1 MADTLKFGPE
11 WLRALSDGNSLGTP
25 PPSPGFGKYKLA
37 DYRYGREEMLALYN
51 PNSKVPEEL
60 EGQTYVMVEK
70 SQEPLALIP
79 LSEEEQ
85 RLLSQSVN
93 SMAVLRMF
101 GRGGPPG
108 VRGGRGM
115 GPERGRG
122 RGLGRGRGEGGF
134 LQRGTSYEET
144 GGGGYGR
151 PSRTD
156 GWEEVGSKRNYQNR
170 YDESGLPRRE
180 FTRSV
185 SNTDNWRGRDEEE
198 EGDGDWRKTGSS
210 KWGARGNWRDPSNRE
225 RGGFDSRPNGVQ
237 RGGRTYQR
245 SRNSESWD
253 DEGENLPE
261 WSMPDSDDVEEPG
274 TFDSSGAFVFNK
286 LQLKG
291 MARGGGK
298 GDPDDNQDRKAAPG
312 LKLRDSPTNSQH
324 KHDSKEDKNDTES
337 GYNNGKDDEETDTS
351 VKEDKDRSPQIDKDN
366 KDRNVQGKSSQ
377 QLSSQEVERPNS
389 KVLDDK
395 RPSNLSTGSTS
406 DTKQTSVQSKTAE
419 IVSSETQSSAQKQ
432 KSAPSA
438 AESKTKSTKKSSSKK
453 ESQMEQEALDRLKEK
468 AENMV
473 LEAIDVEAEEEEEES
488 SQEDEN
494 TKKWFYLDPQGDV
507 QGPFASSEMAEWFS
521 AGYFTMNLKVKRG
534 CDDRYSPLGELI
546 KRWGRVPF
554 LPGSAPPPLLNSP
567 QRPASP
573 DLASQQ
579 QQDHIKRLQHQ
590 YALQQH
596 MMHQQMVLRHF
607 QMQQV
612 MTQLQENE
620 DFKNLPPLHQ
630 QQLATQ
636 ILLKQSAMLPV
647 PAVQS
652 DPKLSPRSPPTE
664 RVGGESPRPM
674 SHTFHRSMSQPADLT
689 KSPPQTDDGSI
700 WGSVNPAVQDLLSQG
715 TGSVW
720 DLDPKSVISA
730 ADLEAQLEK
739 ARKETDERQKEEEEK
754 LRSELFHRKQ
764 EELRLQK
771 EEIQREK
778 ERMELER
785 QKYMELKLE
794 EMRQK
799 EEAEK
804 QMREEKEMQRRKAEE
819 ERRQMEDKIR
829 RQKEEELRRRRE
841 EEMRLQELQRQQA
854 DLRQQEIQRQELIRQ
869 QEIQRQQE
877 IKRQEEE
884 EMEKQKQLEIQKR
897 QEAQRQQEL
906 QHKQQEA
913 LRKLQ
918 QEQMAK
924 MQDQLAKI
932 QLPSHAQWA
941 NQQTNA
947 MGASGVSSKTQ
958 SLLEI
963 QEQEERERYEQE
975 SMQMQQR
982 KAEAQRQQM
991 MNLQQQ
997 QQKSWSSQVI
1007 PIQGNGKTLLEIQ
1020 EEQSQQ
1026 ETERKSERQQTQQNQ
1041 TKNLTLGAASV
1052 WGGVTSPSH
1061 WASEGAWGN
1070 AVRAQTSS
1078 QQNSGTS
1085 NGAGSLG
1092 FWDDAIISSK
1102 RAPAASSRNSGGQTN
1117 NAEFPALKGGQP
1129 NVSAPIANTTSKP
1142 KPSKLKKEEEAV
1154 QKLFQGSISKGDDFT
1169 QWCERELR
1177 NMATSVDIPTFIS
1190 FLKEVDSP
1198 YEVHDYVR
1206 SYLGENKASI
1216 DFAKQF
1222 LERRSQ
1228 NRNKSRQ
1235 QQHQP
1240 EDSIWG
1246 PAPARDFRQ
1255 SQPSNQVNE
1264 FETQKAKGK
1273 KKKKMTKI
1281 DSSILGF
1288 TVHAD
1293 PARKN
1298 IGEIDNINK

>member
-51 PNSKVPEEL
+51 PNSKIPEEL
-60 EGQTYVMVEK
+60 EGQTYVLVEK
-70 SQEPLALIP
+70 TQEPLALIP
-79 LSEEEQ
+79 HSEEEQ

-144 GGGGYGR
+144 GGGGFGR
-151 PSRTD
+151 SSSHIRTD

-170 YDESGLPRRE
+170 FDEAGAPRRE

-185 SNTDNWRGRDEEE
+185 SSTDNWRGRDEEE
-198 EGDGDWRKTGSS
+198 EGDGDWRKAGSS

-245 SRNSESWD
+245 NRNSESWD

-286 LQLKG
+286 LKG
-291 MARGGGK
+291 MVRGGK
-298 GDPDDNQDRKAAPG
+298 GDHEDIHDRKGAPG
-312 LKLRDSPTNSQH
+312 FKLREPTMGTDSQQ
-324 KHDSKEDKNDTES
+324 KDDSKEDKSDSES
-337 GYNNGKDDEETDTS
+337 GFSIRNGDEEPGTS
-351 VKEDKDRSPQIDKDN
+351 VNEYQDKSPHDKTDN
-366 KDRNVQGKSSQ
+366 KDKSKQGKSNPRTSP
-377 QLSSQEVERPNS
+377 QEVERPNS
-389 KVLDDK
+389 KPQVSDNS
-395 RPSNLSTGSTS
+395 RQSNLSTVPASV
-406 DTKQTSVQSKTAE
+406 TKQTSVQNKTAE
-419 IVSSETQSSAQKQ
+419 LESSDRSSSAQKQ
-432 KSAPSA
+432 KSAPSTT
-438 AESKTKSTKKSSSKK
+438 ETKTKSTKKPLSKK
-453 ESQMEQEALDRLKEK
+453 EAQMEQEALDRLKEK

-473 LEAIDVEAEEEEEES
+473 LEAIDVEAEEEEEEN
-488 SQEDEN
+488 SQEDES

-554 LPGSAPPPLLNSP
+554 LPGTAPPPLLNSP
-567 QRPASP
+567 QRQASP
-573 DLASQQ
+573 DLAAQQ
-579 QQDHIKRLQHQ
+579 QQDQIKLLQQQ
-590 YALQQH
+590 YVLQQH
-596 MMHQQMVLRHF
+596 MMHQQMVLRHL
-607 QMQQV
+607 QLQQV

-620 DFKNLPPLHQ
+620 EFKNLPPLHQ
-630 QQLATQ
+630 QQLATE
-636 ILLKQSAMLPV
+636 ILLKQPILPV
-647 PAVQS
+647 PGVPTS

-664 RVGGESPRPM
+664 RVGGESPRQM

-689 KSPPQTDDGSI
+689 KSPPQADDGSI
-700 WGSVNPAVQDLLSQG
+700 WGGINPAVQDLLSQG

-720 DLDPKSVISA
+720 DLDPKSVISSS
-730 ADLEAQLEK
+730 DLEAQLEK

-778 ERMELER
+778 EMMEMER
-785 QKYMELKLE
+785 QKFMKLE

-804 QMREEKEMQRRKAEE
+804 QMREEKEMQRRKVEE
-819 ERRQMEDKIR
+819 ERRQMEEKIR
-829 RQKEEELRRRRE
+829 RQKEEELRRRKE
-841 EEMRLQELQRQQA
+841 EEMRLQELHRQQA
-854 DLRQQEIQRQELIRQ
+854 DLRQQELQRQELIRQ

-897 QEAQRQQEL
+897 QEAQRLQEL

-924 MQDQLAKI
+924 MQ
-932 QLPSHAQWA
+932 LPSHAQWA
-941 NQQTNA
+941 NQQSNA
-947 MGASGVSSKTQ
+947 MGASGVSNKTQ

-963 QEQEERERYEQE
+963 QEQEERERFEQE

-982 KAEAQRQQM
+982 KADVQRQQM
-991 MNLQQQ
+991 LTLQQQQ
-997 QQKSWSSQVI
+997 QQKSWSSQVV
-1007 PIQGNGKTLLEIQ
+1007 PSQGNGKTLLEIQ
-1020 EEQSQQ
+1020 EEQSKQ
-1026 ETERKSERQQTQQNQ
+1026 ETERKNERQQTQQSQ

-1070 AVRAQTSS
+1070 AVRAQTNS

-1117 NAEFPALKGGQP
+1117 NAEFPALKGGQI
-1129 NVSAPIANTTSKP
+1129 NTAAPVINTTSKP
-1142 KPSKLKKEEEAV
+1142 KPSKMKKEEEAV
-1154 QKLFQGSISKGDDFT
+1154 QKLFQGNIPKGDDFT

-1206 SYLGENKASI
+1206 SYLGENKAAI

-1222 LERRSQ
+1222 LEKRSQ

-1255 SQPSNQVNE
+1255 SQPSNQVND

>member
-1 MADTLKFGPE
+1 M
-11 WLRALSDGNSLGTP
+11 
-25 PPSPGFGKYKLA
+25 
-37 DYRYGREEMLALYN
+37 
-51 PNSKVPEEL
+51 
-60 EGQTYVMVEK
+60 
-70 SQEPLALIP
+70 
-79 LSEEEQ
+79 
-85 RLLSQSVN
+85 
-93 SMAVLRMF
+93 
-101 GRGGPPG
+101 
-108 VRGGRGM
+108 RGGRGM

-144 GGGGYGR
+144 GGGGFGR
-151 PSRTD
+151 PTSHNRTD

-170 YDESGLPRRE
+170 YDETGVPRRE

-185 SNTDNWRGRDEEE
+185 SSTDNWRGRDEEE
-198 EGDGDWRKTGSS
+198 EGDGDWRKAGSS

-286 LQLKG
+286 LKG
-291 MARGGGK
+291 MVRGGR
-298 GDPDDNQDRKAAPG
+298 GDHEENPEKRGAPG
-312 LKLRDSPTNSQH
+312 FKKREAPSGTDSQQND
-324 KHDSKEDKNDTES
+324 DSKDKSDSDFNVQ
-337 GYNNGKDDEETDTS
+337 NGDGDTDTS
-351 VKEDKDRSPQIDKDN
+351 VKENRDKSPRDKIDN
-366 KDRNVQGKSSQ
+366 NDRNKRVKSNQ
-377 QLSSQEVERPNS
+377 QSAPQEVERPRNKS
-389 KVLDDK
+389 QMSD
-395 RPSNLSTGSTS
+395 NTS
-406 DTKQTSVQSKTAE
+406 SSDSPTVPPQAPKQTSVANKND
-419 IVSSETQSSAQKQ
+419 ETELSDTTSSAQKQ
-432 KSAPSA
+432 KSAPSTT
-438 AESKTKSTKKSSSKK
+438 ETKKSTKKASSKK

-473 LEAIDVEAEEEEEES
+473 LEAIDVEAEDEEAENT
-488 SQEDEN
+488 QEDEN

-554 LPGSAPPPLLNSP
+554 LPGAAPPPLLNSP
-567 QRPASP
+567 QRQASP
-573 DLASQQ
+573 DLAAQQ
-579 QQDHIKRLQHQ
+579 QQDQLKLLQQQ
-590 YALQQH
+590 YVLQQH
-596 MMHQQMVLRHF
+596 MMHQQMVLRHL

-620 DFKNLPPLHQ
+620 EFKNLPPLHQ
-630 QQLATQ
+630 QQLATE
-636 ILLKQSAMLPV
+636 ILLKQPILPV
-647 PAVQS
+647 HGVPTS
-652 DPKLSPRSPPTE
+652 EPKLSPRSPPTE

-674 SHTFHRSMSQPADLT
+674 SHNFHRSMSQPADLT
-689 KSPPQTDDGSI
+689 KSPPQTEEGSI
-700 WGSVNPAVQDLLSQG
+700 WGSINPAVQDLLNQG

-730 ADLEAQLEK
+730 TDLEAQLEK
-739 ARKETDERQKEEEEK
+739 ARKETDDRQKEEEEK
-754 LRSELFHRKQ
+754 LRAELFQRKQ

-778 ERMELER
+778 ERMEMER
-785 QKYMELKLE
+785 QKYMEMKKLE
-794 EMRQK
+794 EIRQK

-804 QMREEKEMQRRKAEE
+804 QLREEKEMQRRKAEE
-819 ERRQMEDKIR
+819 ERRQIEEKMR
-829 RQKEEELRRRRE
+829 RQKEEEQRRRKE
-841 EEMRLQELQRQQA
+841 EEMRLQELHRQQA
-854 DLRQQEIQRQELIRQ
+854 ELRQQEIQRQELIRQ

-877 IKRQEEE
+877 LKRQEEE

-897 QEAQRQQEL
+897 QEAQRLQEL
-906 QHKQQEA
+906 QQKQQEA

-918 QEQMAK
+918 QE
-924 MQDQLAKI
+924 QLAKI

-941 NQQTNA
+941 NQQSNA
-947 MGASGVSSKTQ
+947 MGASGVPSKTQ

-963 QEQEERERYEQE
+963 QEQEERERFEQE
-975 SMQMQQR
+975 TMQMQQR

-991 MNLQQQ
+991 FSSQQQQ
-997 QQKSWSSQVI
+997 QQKSWSSQVM
-1007 PIQGNGKTLLEIQ
+1007 PSQGNGKTLLEIQ
-1020 EEQSQQ
+1020 EEQSKQ
-1026 ETERKSERQQTQQNQ
+1026 ETERKNERQQSQQNQ
-1041 TKNLTLGAASV
+1041 AKQNLTLGAASV

-1070 AVRAQTSS
+1070 AVRAQTNS

-1117 NAEFPALKGGQP
+1117 NAEFPALKGGQV
-1129 NVSAPIANTTSKP
+1129 NTSAPVLNTTSKL
-1142 KPSKLKKEEEAV
+1142 KPSKMKKEEEAV
-1154 QKLFQGSISKGDDFT
+1154 QKLFQGNISKGDDFT

-1206 SYLGENKASI
+1206 SYLGENKAAI
-1216 DFAKQF
+1216 EFAKQF

-1235 QQHQP
+1235 QQQQP

-1293 PARKN
+1293 PTRKN
-1298 IGEIDNINK
+1298 VGEIDNVNK